1 MFNLWRRQV
10 SIIVIICGL
19 PGVGKTTISKD
30 LARLINAAILSTDKI
45 RKELLPRPT
54 YTKQERRLI
63 YDILTLLAKYLYNAN
78 VNCILDAT
86 FNTEYSRKKLKDKI
100 LIPSEKMYIVECSCP
115 ENITI
120 SRLKNRKNDY
130 SDANISIYKRMKGIY
145 EPVRGEH
152 ITVDTSQ
159 PAISNAMK
167 IASLI
172 LKNQTNAAL
181 K

>member
-1 MFNLWRRQV
+1 M
-10 SIIVIICGL
+10 
-19 PGVGKTTISKD
+19 
-30 LARLINAAILSTDKI
+30 
-45 RKELLPRPT
+45 
-54 YTKQERRLI
+54 
-63 YDILTLLAKYLYNAN
+63 
-78 VNCILDAT
+78 
-86 FNTEYSRKKLKDKI
+86 
-100 LIPSEKMYIVECSCP
+100 IPSEKMYIVECSCP

-172 LKNQTNAAL
+172 LKNQTNARPKIRIISRTKGIVFPL
-181 K
+181 D

>member
-1 MFNLWRRQV
+1 M

-30 LARLINAAILSTDKI
+30 LARLINAVILSTDKI

-63 YDILTLLAKYLYNAN
+63 YDILTLLAKYLYDAN

-86 FNTEYSRKKLKDKI
+86 FNTEYSRKKIKDKL
-100 LIPSEKMYIVECSCP
+100 LIPPKQMYIVECSCQ

-120 SRLKNRKNDY
+120 SRLKYRKNDY
-130 SDANISIYKRMKGIY
+130 SDANISIYKRMKDIY
-145 EPVRGEH
+145 EPVKGEH
-152 ITVDTSQ
+152 ITIDTSQ
-159 PAISNAMK
+159 PSITNAMN
-167 IASLI
+167 IASVI